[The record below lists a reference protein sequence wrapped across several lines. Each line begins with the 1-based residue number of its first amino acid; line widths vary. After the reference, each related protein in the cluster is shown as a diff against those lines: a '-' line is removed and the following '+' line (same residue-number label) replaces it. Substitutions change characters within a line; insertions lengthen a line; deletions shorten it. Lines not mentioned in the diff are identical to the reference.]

1 MTARILS
8 LFFLVAV
15 WLPAATVPR
24 MSFEQIVRDSPRA
37 VHGVVVRSWSA
48 WDAQRTAIWTHYEV
62 RVSETLRGPSAQTL
76 IISEPG
82 GVVEDVAM
90 SVPGAPRLE
99 VGEEAVLFAYPTP
112 LGHWR
117 IRGWGQGRFPVETVA
132 GRSVVR
138 SPRVDAVKLTNRT
151 AALTPESAWTPSGE
165 DLAAFLGRVRRL
177 IAVESSR

>member
-1 MTARILS
+1 MRILS
-8 LFFLVAV
+8 LLLLVAAL
-15 WLPAATVPR
+15 LPGATVPR

-62 RVSETLRGPSAQTL
+62 RVSETLRGPASSTL
-76 IISEPG
+76 TISEPG
-82 GVVEDVAM
+82 GVAGDVAM
-90 SVPGAPRLE
+90 RVPGAPRLE
-99 VGEEAVLFAYPTP
+99 VGEQAVLFAYPTP

-138 SPRVDAVKLTNRT
+138 GPRVDAVRLTDRT
-151 AALTPESAWTPSGE
+151 AALTAESAGTPGGE

-177 IAVESSR
+177 VAEEAAR